1 MNEPLA
7 RPRHACRDIEGKERE
22 REDRKGIN
30 LEAVGLRP
38 GAVAGCNNSLW
49 RGLGVALLVVV
60 ETIMDLFIYLFHCW
74 RLNRTEQ
81 NKTEEV

>member
-1 MNEPLA
+1 M
-7 RPRHACRDIEGKERE
+7 HACRDIEGKERE
-22 REDRKGIN
+22 REDRRGIN

-60 ETIMDLFIYLFHCW
+60 ETIMDLFISL
-74 RLNRTEQ
+74 LEAEQNRT
-81 NKTEEV
+81 